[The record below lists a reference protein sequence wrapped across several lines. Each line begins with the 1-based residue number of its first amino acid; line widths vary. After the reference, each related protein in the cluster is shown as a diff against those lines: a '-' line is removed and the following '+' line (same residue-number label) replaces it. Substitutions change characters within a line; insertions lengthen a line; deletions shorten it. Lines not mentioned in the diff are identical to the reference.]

1 MDIPGYR
8 LIQSVHLMINEV
20 VLNRID
26 NKLCNLICLYRST
39 SQNMEGF
46 KTFVKNLELNLET
59 IFTKNQYL
67 TVVIGG
73 FNIKLNN
80 WYKDDNTTA
89 SGTKLAIMTS
99 HYRLTQI
106 IKEPTHSLEDA
117 SSCIDL
123 IFTSQSNV
131 VLDSGVH
138 SSLHPNSHHQIVFAK
153 F

>member
-1 MDIPGYR
+1 
-8 LIQSVHLMINEV
+8 MINEV

-39 SQNMEGF
+39 SQNMEEF